1 MTELQLYKFIND
13 NDVEYHWHDKKC
25 IVFINTWNIEEFNNL
40 FDYNI
45 FDDDGIE
52 CHMKNTYF
60 CFEIVDICEYYGI
73 NPENIFTNKD

>member
-1 MTELQLYKFIND
+1 MTDFVI
-13 NDVEYHWHDKKC
+13 
-25 IVFINTWNIEEFNNL
+25 TNL
-40 FDYNI
+40 TRDDNI